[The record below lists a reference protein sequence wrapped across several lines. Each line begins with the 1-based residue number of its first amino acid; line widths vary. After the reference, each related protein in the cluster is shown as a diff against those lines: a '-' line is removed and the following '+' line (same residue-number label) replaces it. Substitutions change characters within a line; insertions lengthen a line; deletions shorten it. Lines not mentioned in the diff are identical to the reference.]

1 MNKKNN
7 RFRFLKFSLKL
18 IGVLLFCFIVYF
30 VWDIR
35 MPTPPINER
44 FSLEQYERIEVAPNH
59 FVVDN
64 CWLKKND
71 YGIWEMY
78 IEGEPY
84 ERGLIYG
91 VLAKELMEK
100 QEVHFVNQINEI
112 VPNRFTLFFLKMFVA
127 WFNRDIDQYV
137 PEENLTEIYGVSQ
150 SFSDKYNYIAPK
162 YYRILNYHA
171 AHDIGHALKDLSLVG
186 CTSFSVNNNLSAD
199 SSLLIAR
206 NFDFYMGD
214 EFAEDKLILFV
225 KPSEGYGFSSY
236 SWAGLTGVVSG
247 MNEKGLTVTLNASK
261 SEIPTGAKDPISLL
275 AREILQYA
283 ANINEAIAI
292 AEKRSVFVSESLLI
306 GSAEDNKSV
315 VIEKSPKKMDVYD
328 ANEEL
333 VVCANHYQSSGFLND
348 SANVLNIKNSD
359 SKYRF
364 DRLTQLLQKNYPIDI
379 SKATQILRDKKG
391 LDDEFIGYGNPKAIN
406 QLIAHHS
413 IVFKPYQQQFWIST
427 QPYQLGHF
435 IGYNLTDVLTK
446 KNSSDNIYIDSLTIT
461 PDDFLNS
468 NNYKKYE
475 LFKKIKQRIQKLVL
489 LNIPFSLNDIQ
500 EKQFIQTN
508 PNSYITFMTLGDYHE
523 KLGDFDKAI
532 SYYQTSLNHSVASK
546 DEEDIIKKKIE
557 TCQKQIN
564 KNGK

>member
-1 MNKKNN
+1 
-7 RFRFLKFSLKL
+7 
-18 IGVLLFCFIVYF
+18 
-30 VWDIR
+30 
-35 MPTPPINER
+35 MPTPPIDER
-44 FSLEQYERIEVAPNH
+44 FSLEQYERVEVAPNH
-59 FVVDN
+59 FVVGN

-137 PEENLTEIYGVSQ
+137 PTENLTEIYGVSQ

-186 CTSFSVNNNLSAD
+186 CTSFSVNDNLSAD

-261 SEIPTGAKDPISLL
+261 SEIPTGAKNPISLL

-306 GSAEDNKSV
+306 GSAEDDKSV
-315 VIEKSPKKMDVYD
+315 VIEKSPEKMDVYD

-333 VVCANHYQSSGFLND
+333 VVCANHYQGSVFLND

-364 DRLTQLLQKNYPIDI
+364 DRLTELLQQNFPIDI
-379 SKATQILRDKKG
+379 LKATQILRDKKG
-391 LDDEFIGYGNPKAIN
+391 IDDAFIGYGNPKAIN

-413 IVFKPYQQQFWIST
+413 IVFKPHQRQFWIST

-446 KNSSDNIYIDSLTIT
+446 KNSSDNTYIDSLTIA
-461 PDDFLNS
+461 PDDFLKS
-468 NNYKKYE
+468 DAYKKYE
-475 LFKKIKQRIQKLVL
+475 IFKKIKQRIQKLVL
-489 LNIPFSLNDIQ
+489 LDIPFSLNDTQ

-508 PNSYITFMTLGDYHE
+508 PDSYITFMTLGDYHE
-523 KLGDFDKAI
+523 KRGNFDKAI
-532 SYYQTSLNHSVASK
+532 AYYKMALTQSVASK
-546 DEEDIIKKKIE
+546 DEEEIIKKKIE
-557 TCQKQIN
+557 TCQKQLN
-564 KNGK
+564 KNGN

>member
-1 MNKKNN
+1 MTNTDKKKK
-7 RFRFLKFSLKL
+7 RFRYFKLFLKL
-18 IGVLLFCFIVYF
+18 ISLIVLCFIVYF

-35 MPTPPINER
+35 MPTPPVDER
-44 FSLEQYERIEVAPNH
+44 FSLKQYERTEIAPNH
-59 FVVDN
+59 FVVGN

-127 WFNRDIDQYV
+127 WFNRDINQYV

-186 CTSFSVNNNLSAD
+186 CTSFSVNNSLSAD

-292 AEKRSVFVSESLLI
+292 AEKRAVFVSESLLI
-306 GSAEDNKSV
+306 GSSEDNKSV
-315 VIEKSPKKMDVYD
+315 VIEKSPEKMDVYD
-328 ANEEL
+328 ADEEL
-333 VVCANHYQSSGFLND
+333 VICANHYQSKSFLND
-348 SANVLNIKNSD
+348 TINILNIKNSD
-359 SKYRF
+359 SKHRF
-364 DRLTQLLQKNYPIDI
+364 DRLNELLNENYPINI
-379 SKATQILRDKKG
+379 ASAVGILRDKKG
-391 LDDEFIGYGNPKAIN
+391 VNDAFIGYGNPKSLN

-413 IVFKPYQQQFWIST
+413 IVFKPKNGLFWIST
-427 QPYQLGHF
+427 PPYQLGNF
-435 IGYNLTDVLTK
+435 IGYDLDAVLKGKT
-446 KNSSDNIYIDSLTIT
+446 SSYIDSLTIAS
-461 PDDFLNS
+461 DNFLSS
-468 NNYKKYE
+468 NAYKKYE
-475 LFKKIKQRIQKLVL
+475 IFKKIKQRIQKFIL
-489 LNIPFSLNDIQ
+489 LDIPFSLNETQ
-500 EKQFIQTN
+500 ENKFIQTN
-508 PNSYITFMTLGDYHE
+508 PNSYITFMVLGEYHE
-523 KLGDFDKAI
+523 KLGNVEKAI
-532 SYYQTSLNHSVASK
+532 TYYEMSLNQSVASK
-546 DEEDIIKKKIE
+546 EEEEIIKTKISSCHKKL
-557 TCQKQIN
+557 K
-564 KNGK
+564 K